1 MQNTPFDNDY
11 TKVVERPS
19 DFQVTLEVDTARIS
33 ISDFLENIS
42 RKHGFSDISV
52 KELPI
57 QQVVMNI
64 YESAQA

>member
-1 MQNTPFDNDY
+1 M
-11 TKVVERPS
+11 VERPS

-33 ISDFLENIS
+33 ISEFIENIS